1 MSSSSSNPTII
12 TPDRSATIGY
22 SSSNTICLAKLYPSA
37 ASTKL
42 TANKNVADD
51 GTDKKGGSIEK
62 LLANQKLLA
71 EERSL
76 SSKYQLHAATG
87 KQIIMQMPPIV
98 NDIPY
103 FGHVLQQQK
112 QQPQAPSRDPL
123 PSKNTVKTPTKAKK
137 KTQTPSKRKGSTK
150 KSLNNTKKKRVSDS
164 DRDEYVLLRNS
175 IHLASTIYS
184 VRRRNTTARAFK
196 NSRSNELK
204 RFKEDT
210 ERVINKMFNM

>member
-1 MSSSSSNPTII
+1 
-12 TPDRSATIGY
+12 
-22 SSSNTICLAKLYPSA
+22 
-37 ASTKL
+37 
-42 TANKNVADD
+42 
-51 GTDKKGGSIEK
+51 
-62 LLANQKLLA
+62 
-71 EERSL
+71 
-76 SSKYQLHAATG
+76 
-87 KQIIMQMPPIV
+87 MQMPPIV

-123 PSKNTVKTPTKAKK
+123 PSAPSQKNTVKTPTKK

-196 NSRSNELK
+196 NRRSNELK